1 MQSLFLLQNDWKMLV
16 SNRNFWKFRHLV
28 LQQGRKIKNPKP
40 VLNDKELQGLR
51 SKLKVQTE
59 KFEKDTIKEQLTE
72 VSETLKTVKENLDG
86 GTEAQANRYFFQSYL
101 KNWPIK
107 SPEIPQISSV
117 WNNWNIKKPS
127 AISINV
133 NQKSPPKIVHLKKQ
147 VKAKSQYQL
156 QKITASLLNNLDC
169 NVSTDPNYVKRLEEL
184 CLHLYKH
191 PETKGQAIRQQAVGL
206 ILR

>member
-51 SKLKVQTE
+51 SKLKVQTK

-117 WNNWNIKKPS
+117 WNTWNIKKPS
-127 AISINV
+127 AIIINV
-133 NQKSPPKIVHLKKQ
+133 NQKSPPKIVHLKKP

>member
-1 MQSLFLLQNDWKMLV
+1 MLV
-16 SNRNFWKFRHLV
+16 NRNFQKFRRHLV
-28 LQQGRKIKNPKP
+28 SQGRKIKHPKP
-40 VLNDKELQGLR
+40 VLNDKELQSLR
-51 SKLKVQTE
+51 SKLRVQTE
-59 KFEKDTIKEQLTE
+59 KFEKDTSKEQLTE

-86 GTEAQANRYFFQSYL
+86 GAEAQANRYFFQSYL

-107 SPEIPQISSV
+107 SPEIPQISTV
-117 WNNWNIKKPS
+117 WNNWNIKKPI
-127 AISINV
+127 AASITAS
-133 NQKSPPKIVHLKKQ
+133 NQKNPPVIVDLKKP
-147 VKAKSQYQL
+147 VKVKSQYQL